1 MMADSTAPPNANDL
15 ARLFPLPNLVLFPQ
29 IVQGLHIFEPRYR
42 HLMADTLAGDM
53 QFALV
58 LLKPDWENDYDARP
72 PIEPIACL
80 GKVIAHEKMN
90 DGRYNLQIRGM
101 SRIRI
106 LEELDDDKPYR
117 TARFEPL
124 SDIVPSQMSELTAL
138 RNEVATAILARFPEG
153 GTTHKQ
159 IEELIHSDTPLG
171 PLCDIFAYS
180 LPLPLELKQQLL
192 AECDVT
198 ARATQLAAALRLP
211 QPGRR
216 FPPEFSAN

>member
-1 MMADSTAPPNANDL
+1 MMADSTASPNAENL
-15 ARLFPLPNLVLFPQ
+15 ARLFPLPNLVLYPQ

-42 HLMADTLAGDM
+42 QLMADTLDSDM

-58 LLKPDWENDYDARP
+58 LLQPDWENDYDERP
-72 PIEPIACL
+72 PIQEIACL
-80 GKVIAHEKMN
+80 GKVIAHEKLN
-90 DGRYNLQIRGM
+90 DGRYDLQLRGI

-124 SDIVPSQMSELTAL
+124 HDIVPSQMSVLTAI
-138 RNEVATAILARFPEG
+138 RKEVATAILARFPEG

-192 AECDVT
+192 AECNVA
-198 ARATQLAAALRLP
+198 ARASQLASALRIP
-211 QPGRR
+211 QPDRR

>member
-1 MMADSTAPPNANDL
+1 MMADSTASPNAENL
-15 ARLFPLPNLVLFPQ
+15 ARLFPLPNLVLYPQ

-42 HLMADTLAGDM
+42 QLMADTLDSDM

-58 LLKPDWENDYDARP
+58 LLQPDWENDYDERP
-72 PIEPIACL
+72 PIQEIACL
-80 GKVIAHEKMN
+80 GKVIAHEKLN
-90 DGRYNLQIRGM
+90 DGRYDLQLRGI

-124 SDIVPSQMSELTAL
+124 HDIVPSQMSVLTAI
-138 RNEVATAILARFPEG
+138 RKEVATAILARFPEG

-192 AECDVT
+192 AECNVA
-198 ARATQLAAALRLP
+198 ARASQLAAALRIP
-211 QPGRR
+211 QPDRR

>member
-1 MMADSTAPPNANDL
+1 MMADSTASPKVENF
-15 ARLFPLPNLVLFPQ
+15 ARLFPLPNLVLYPQ

-42 HLMADTLAGDM
+42 ELMADTLAGDM
-53 QFALV
+53 HFALV
-58 LLKPDWENDYDARP
+58 LLQPDWENDYDECP
-72 PIEPIACL
+72 PIQEIACL
-80 GKVIAHEKMN
+80 GKVVAHDQMN
-90 DGRYNLQIRGM
+90 DGRYNLQLRGIT
-101 SRIRI
+101 RIRI

-117 TARFEPL
+117 TARYEPL
-124 SDIVPSQMSELTAL
+124 HDIVPAQMSTLSAL
-138 RNEVATAILARFPEG
+138 RKEVATAILARFPEG

-192 AECDVT
+192 AECDVA

>member
-1 MMADSTAPPNANDL
+1 MTDESIAKPNANDL
-15 ARLFPLPNLVLFPQ
+15 ARLFPLPNLVLYPQ

-42 HLMADTLAGDM
+42 ELMADTLAGDM

-72 PIEPIACL
+72 PIEAIACL
-80 GKVIAHEKMN
+80 GKVIAYEKMN
-90 DGRYNLQIRGM
+90 DGRYNLQLRGM

-117 TARFEPL
+117 TARFKPL
-124 SDIVPSQMSELTAL
+124 IDIVPSQMSELTAM

-192 AECDVT
+192 AECDVA
-198 ARATQLAAALRLP
+198 ARASQLAAALRLP

>member
-1 MMADSTAPPNANDL
+1 MMADSTAPPNANAT

-42 HLMADTLAGDM
+42 QLMADTLASDM

-72 PIEPIACL
+72 PIEAIACL

-90 DGRYNLQIRGM
+90 DGRYNLQLRGM

-138 RNEVATAILARFPEG
+138 RNDVGTAILARFPEG
-153 GTTHKQ
+153 GTTHTQ

-192 AECDVT
+192 AECDVA
-198 ARATQLAAALRLP
+198 ARASQLAAALRLP